1 MEVISMMDMLLFFA
15 IALGALFIIVSVLQ
29 VSIEIRKTRL
39 LLQEYFRLEPFKLES
54 TGETVFRNKED
65 NVGNE

>member
-1 MEVISMMDMLLFFA
+1 MMDLLLFFT
-15 IALGALFIIVSVLQ
+15 IALGALFVIVSVLQ

-39 LLQEYFRLEPFKLES
+39 LLQEYFRLEPHKLES
-54 TGETVFRNKED
+54 TGEVIFRNKED

>member
-1 MEVISMMDMLLFFA
+1 MMDLFIFFA
-15 IALGALFIIVSVLQ
+15 IALGSLFIIVSLLQ

-39 LLQEYFRLEPFKLES
+39 LLQEYFRLEPSTLES
-54 TGETVFRNKED
+54 TGETVFRRKED